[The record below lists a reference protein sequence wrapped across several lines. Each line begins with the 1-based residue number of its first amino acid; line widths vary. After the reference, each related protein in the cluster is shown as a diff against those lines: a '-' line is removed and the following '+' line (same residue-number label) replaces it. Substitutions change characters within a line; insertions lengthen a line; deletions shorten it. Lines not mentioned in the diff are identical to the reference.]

1 MVVLFGYE
9 LSIKLFA
16 WILTLQKQ
24 IILPEWIMESLARW
38 ESIKSMKNRQ

>member
-9 LSIKLFA
+9 LYIKLFA

-24 IILPEWIMESLARW
+24 IILSEWIMESLARW